1 MANLFSAR
9 NRRIIEDP
17 PFARLLFND
26 TRFSSVWFVIRVLIG
41 LSWLQSGVGKLGNP
55 AWMENGAA
63 LQGFWNNAVAIPE
76 AGKPPIAFDWY
87 RGFIQGML
95 DSGSYVWFAK
105 LVAIGETMIGV
116 ALVLGAF
123 VGVAAL
129 FAAFMNWNFVMAGAA
144 SSNALMGLGA
154 VLLVLAWKNAGYY
167 GLDYFLLPLLGTP
180 WGRKKSEEDAAAAAQ
195 QIPRPGVG
203 D

>member
-55 AWMENGAA
+55 AWMETGAA
-63 LQGFWNNAVAIPE
+63 LQGFWTNAVAIPE

-105 LVAIGETMIGV
+105 LVAFGETMIGV

-144 SSNALMGLGA
+144 STNALMGLGA

-180 WGRKKSEEDAAAAAQ
+180 WGRKKSEEDAAAAAK
-195 QIPRPGVG
+195 QIPTPGVG

>member
-55 AWMENGAA
+55 AWMETGAA

-76 AGKPPIAFDWY
+76 TGRPAIAFDWY

-95 DSGSYVWFAK
+95 DNGSYVWFAK
-105 LVAIGETMIGV
+105 LVAFGETMIGV

-144 SSNALMGLGA
+144 STNALMGLGA

-180 WGRKKSEEDAAAAAQ
+180 WGRKKSEEDAAAAAK
-195 QIPRPGVG
+195 QIPTPGVG

>member
-55 AWMENGAA
+55 AWMETGAA

-195 QIPRPGVG
+195 QIPTPGVG

>member
-55 AWMENGAA
+55 AWMETGAA

-105 LVAIGETMIGV
+105 LVAFGETMIGV

-144 SSNALMGLGA
+144 STNALMGLGA

-180 WGRKKSEEDAAAAAQ
+180 WGRKKSEEDAAAAAR

>member
-55 AWMENGAA
+55 AWMETGAA

-105 LVAIGETMIGV
+105 LVAFGETMIGV

-144 SSNALMGLGA
+144 STNALMGLGA

>member
-55 AWMENGAA
+55 AWMETGAA

-105 LVAIGETMIGV
+105 LVAFGETMIGV

>member
-1 MANLFSAR
+1 MANLFSAL

>member
-55 AWMENGAA
+55 AWMETGAA

-105 LVAIGETMIGV
+105 LVAFGETMIGV

-195 QIPRPGVG
+195 QIPTPGVG

>member
-55 AWMENGAA
+55 AWMETGAA

-76 AGKPPIAFDWY
+76 AGRPAIAFDWY

>member
-55 AWMENGAA
+55 AWMETGAA

-76 AGKPPIAFDWY
+76 TGRPAIAFDWY

-105 LVAIGETMIGV
+105 LVAFGETMIGV

-144 SSNALMGLGA
+144 STNALMGLGA

-195 QIPRPGVG
+195 QIPTPGVG

>member
-55 AWMENGAA
+55 AWMETGAA

-76 AGKPPIAFDWY
+76 TGRPAIAFDWY

-105 LVAIGETMIGV
+105 LVAFGETMIGV

-144 SSNALMGLGA
+144 STNALMGLGA

-180 WGRKKSEEDAAAAAQ
+180 WGRKKSEEDAAAAAK
-195 QIPRPGVG
+195 QIPTPGVG

>member
-55 AWMENGAA
+55 AWMETGAA
-63 LQGFWNNAVAIPE
+63 LQGFWTNAVAIPE

-105 LVAIGETMIGV
+105 LVAFGETMIGV

-144 SSNALMGLGA
+144 STNALMGLGA

-195 QIPRPGVG
+195 QIPTPGVG